1 MCTCIRLRNAQSQ
14 ACGCLWFSSS
24 LFFILIKFYRLQQL
38 FCSHQGVDVFCL
50 YYWENSIEIENAW
63 IPRSFIQ
70 WTDRFTGQVTKIG
83 NLLSTLQMLR
93 MQSGESVS
101 ALLDIPDFH
110 LTWPFKESVDLTFKT
125 LCKCDIY
132 IKIYNIYIVC
142 AMTISQHCLEHL
154 ELQRLFY

>member
-1 MCTCIRLRNAQSQ
+1 MYQLEECSK
-14 ACGCLWFSSS
+14 SSVWMS
-24 LFFILIKFYRLQQL
+24 VVFFLFIFYFDQVLQITQQL